1 MDLATDSILHFD
13 PLLVIIGLLVGATV
27 GLTGIGA
34 GSLLTPILLLLG
46 VRPVDAVG
54 ASLVNSVVMKGVGTA
69 QHDRQGTLSR
79 KLLIPLLAGAIP
91 GAIIGALAVVYFS
104 VRAPAQTDLFLRIAI
119 GVALFFAAATLLR
132 QILAERKARKDPKSV
147 EQVGAGV
154 VQSPP
159 LDIGPIP
166 RRLALMTAAFGVLTG
181 LTISITS
188 IGAGSFLM
196 PFLIVVFASRIR
208 LNRLV
213 GTDVAIGAAVGLVAT
228 TIYLLSGTV
237 QIGPL
242 VWLMLGSV
250 PGVLIG
256 SRTNFKLDAN
266 GTRAAVSSV
275 TMIVAVVMIYGGLV
289 NG

>member
-1 MDLATDSILHFD
+1 M
-13 PLLVIIGLLVGATV
+13 
-27 GLTGIGA
+27 
-34 GSLLTPILLLLG
+34 
-46 VRPVDAVG
+46 
-54 ASLVNSVVMKGVGTA
+54 
-69 QHDRQGTLSR
+69 
-79 KLLIPLLAGAIP
+79 
-91 GAIIGALAVVYFS
+91 
-104 VRAPAQTDLFLRIAI
+104 
-119 GVALFFAAATLLR
+119 
-132 QILAERKARKDPKSV
+132 
-147 EQVGAGV
+147 
-154 VQSPP
+154 
-159 LDIGPIP
+159 
-166 RRLALMTAAFGVLTG
+166 LMTSGFGVITG

-196 PFLIVVFASRIR
+196 PFLIFVFASRIR

-213 GTDVAIGAAVGLVAT
+213 GTDVAVGAAVGLVAT

-256 SRTNFKLDAN
+256 SRTNFKLDTN

-275 TMIVAVVMIYGGLV
+275 TMIVAAVMIYGGLV